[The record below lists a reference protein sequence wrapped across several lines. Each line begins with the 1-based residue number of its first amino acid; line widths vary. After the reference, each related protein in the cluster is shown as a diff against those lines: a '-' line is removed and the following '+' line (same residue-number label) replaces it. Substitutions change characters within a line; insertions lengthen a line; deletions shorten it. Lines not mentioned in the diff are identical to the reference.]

1 MIDRLLA
8 ALWPAL
14 GVLSILVLW
23 QFGLPALGVPAY
35 ILPTPAAVFGK
46 LWTDR
51 QLLLA
56 NAGPTALEAV
66 LGFLLG
72 NVAAVLLAIL
82 FTYSRPVRAA
92 YFPIVLFLNTI
103 PVLALA
109 PIFILVFGLGLL
121 PKIVIAAVIC
131 FFPTLI
137 AMVRGLTL
145 ASANERELMRVLSAS
160 GWEQF
165 WRLRAPRSLPMLFT
179 ALRIAAT
186 GSVIGAI
193 VGEWIGSNAGL
204 GALIIQATFNYQAD
218 RLFAAVF
225 IAAAMGLVM
234 FGLVVLVERTGFRR
248 WVR

>member
-1 MIDRLLA
+1 MTHPSDI
-8 ALWPAL
+8 LWPAL
-14 GVLSILVLW
+14 GALSILMVW
-23 QFGLPALGVPAY
+23 QFVVPALGVPAF
-35 ILPTPAAVFGK
+35 IMPTPAAVFGK

-51 QLLLA
+51 ALLLA
-56 NAGPTALEAV
+56 NAWPTALEAV

-72 NVAAVLLAIL
+72 NAVAVLLAVL
-82 FTYSRPVRAA
+82 FSYSRPVRAA

-109 PIFILVFGLGLL
+109 PIFILMFGLGLL

-145 ASANERELMRVLSAS
+145 ATPNEHELMRVLSAS
-160 GWEQF
+160 GWETF

-186 GSVIGAI
+186 GSVTGAI

-225 IAAAMGLVM
+225 VAAAMGLLA
-234 FGLVVLVERTGFRR
+234 FGAVVLVERLGFRR

>member
-1 MIDRLLA
+1 MTRPSDI
-8 ALWPAL
+8 LWPAL
-14 GVLSILVLW
+14 GAVSILLVW
-23 QFGLPALGVPAY
+23 QFVVPALGVPAF
-35 ILPTPAAVFGK
+35 IVPTPAAVFGK

-51 QLLLA
+51 ALLLS
-56 NAGPTALEAV
+56 NTWPTALEAV

-72 NVAAVLLAIL
+72 NTVAVLLAIL
-82 FTYSRPVRAA
+82 FSYSRPVRAA

-109 PIFILVFGLGLL
+109 PIFILMFGLGLL

-137 AMVRGLTL
+137 AMVRGLTM
-145 ASANERELMRVLSAS
+145 ATPNEHELMRVLSAN
-160 GWEQF
+160 GWETF

-225 IAAAMGLVM
+225 VAAAMGLLA
-234 FGLVVLVERTGFRR
+234 FGAVVLVERLGFRR